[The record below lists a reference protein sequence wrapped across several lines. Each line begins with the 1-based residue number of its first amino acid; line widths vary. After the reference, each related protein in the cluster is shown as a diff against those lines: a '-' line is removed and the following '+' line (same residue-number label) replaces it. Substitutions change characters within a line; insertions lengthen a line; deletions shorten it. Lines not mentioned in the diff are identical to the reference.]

1 MKSHK
6 ALGKGLR
13 ALITETDLPAEG
25 AAPVDGIAIH
35 LIDPNPFQPRTDF
48 DEASIH
54 ELMQSIQSRG
64 LLQPVVVRPY
74 GDRFQLILGE
84 RRLRACRLAGLEFI
98 SAQIRNVETSE
109 EMLELAI
116 LENVQRQDLNPI
128 ELATALRNL
137 QLQYNLTQESIA
149 EKMGV
154 SRAHVANTLRLLKLP
169 KEIQQALIEKKL
181 TMGHAR
187 ALLSLETER
196 DQLKLYERFMVN
208 GNVTVRG
215 AEELTRQHK
224 SQKTKVKSAQEEL
237 TLSKGEVQAI
247 ARVED
252 LLRRRLAT
260 KVKIKPKGRGGTVE
274 IIYYGP
280 DDLNRLLD
288 LLDHD

>member
-13 ALITETDLPAEG
+13 ALISETDLTTDDS
-25 AAPVDGIAIH
+25 APVNQIAIQ
-35 LIDPNPFQPRTDF
+35 LIDPNPFQPRQEF
-48 DEASIH
+48 DEIAID
-54 ELMQSIQSRG
+54 ELKQSIQVHG
-64 LLQPVVVRPY
+64 LLQSVVVRPNGERY
-74 GDRFQLILGE
+74 ELILGE
-84 RRLRACRLAGLEFI
+84 RRLRACKAAGMEFI
-98 SAQIRNVETSE
+98 PAQVRNVESSE

-116 LENVQRQDLNPI
+116 LENVQRQDLNAI

-137 QLQYNLTQESIA
+137 QQRYNLTQESIA

-169 KEIQQALIEKKL
+169 GQIQSALVANKL

-187 ALLSLETER
+187 ALLSLDTER
-196 DQLKLYERFMVN
+196 EQLKLFERFMVN
-208 GNVTVRG
+208 GNVSVRG
-215 AEELTRQHK
+215 AEEMTRRHK
-224 SQKTKVKSAQEEL
+224 SKKASATKQEEL
-237 TLSKGEVQAI
+237 QISSGEAKAI

-252 LLRRRLAT
+252 LLQRKLAT

-280 DDLNRLLD
+280 EDLNRLLD

>member
-13 ALITETDLPAEG
+13 ALISETDLPAEDN
-25 AAPVDGIAIH
+25 APVNQIAIQ
-35 LIDPNPFQPRTDF
+35 LIDPNPFQPRQDF
-48 DEASIH
+48 DEASID
-54 ELMQSIQSRG
+54 ELKQSILSHG
-64 LLQPVVVRPY
+64 LLQPVVVRPNGERY
-74 GDRFQLILGE
+74 ELILGE
-84 RRLRACRLAGLEFI
+84 RRLRACRAAKMEFI
-98 SAQIRNVETSE
+98 SAQLRNVESSE

-128 ELATALRNL
+128 ELASALKNL
-137 QLQYNLTQESIA
+137 QQRYNLTQETIA

-169 KEIQQALIEKKL
+169 ELIQNALIGKKL

-196 DQLKLYERFMVN
+196 EQLKLFERFMVN
-208 GNVTVRG
+208 GNVSVRG
-215 AEELTRQHK
+215 AEEMTRQHK
-224 SQKTKVKSAQEEL
+224 AKKSPTAKQEE
-237 TLSKGEVQAI
+237 SAISSGEAKAI
-247 ARVED
+247 ARIESI
-252 LLRRRLAT
+252 LQRKLST
-260 KVKIKPKGRGGTVE
+260 KVKIKPKGRGGIVE

-288 LLDHD
+288 LLEHE

>member
-13 ALITETDLPAEG
+13 ALITETDQPAEG

-64 LLQPVVVRPY
+64 LLQPVVVRPH

-84 RRLRACRLAGLEFI
+84 RRLRACRLAGMEFI

-128 ELATALRNL
+128 ELATALRSL

-181 TMGHAR
+181 TMGH
-187 ALLSLETER
+187 
-196 DQLKLYERFMVN
+196 ERFMVN

-215 AEELTRQHK
+215 AEEMTRQHK
-224 SQKTKVKSAQEEL
+224 ARKPRPASTQEEL

>member
-13 ALITETDLPAEG
+13 ALISETDLTTDDN
-25 AAPVDGIAIH
+25 APVNQIAIQ
-35 LIDPNPFQPRTDF
+35 LIDPNPFQPRQEF
-48 DEASIH
+48 DETSID
-54 ELMQSIQSRG
+54 ELKQSIQNHG
-64 LLQPVVVRPY
+64 LLQPVVVRPNGERY
-74 GDRFQLILGE
+74 ELILGE
-84 RRLRACRLAGLEFI
+84 RRLRACRAAGLESI
-98 SAQIRNVETSE
+98 SAQVRIVESSE

-116 LENVQRQDLNPI
+116 LENVQRKDLNAI

-137 QLQYNLTQESIA
+137 QQRYNLTQESIA

-169 KEIQQALIEKKL
+169 AQIQSALIADKL

-196 DQLKLYERFMVN
+196 EQLKLFERFMVN
-208 GNVTVRG
+208 GNVSVRG

-224 SQKTKVKSAQEEL
+224 SKKTSAAQKDEAPISSSEAK
-237 TLSKGEVQAI
+237 AI

-252 LLRRRLAT
+252 LLQRRLGT

-280 DDLNRLLD
+280 EDLNRLLD
-288 LLDHD
+288 LLEHD

>member
-1 MKSHK
+1 MKPHK

-13 ALITETDLPAEG
+13 ALITESNLPADG
-25 AAPVDGIAIH
+25 AAPVNGIAIH
-35 LIDPNPFQPRTDF
+35 LIDPNPFQPRKEF
-48 DEASIH
+48 DETTIQ
-54 ELMQSIQSRG
+54 ELKQSIQNRG
-64 LLQPVVVRPY
+64 LLQPVMVRPH
-74 GDRFQLILGE
+74 GDRYQLILGE
-84 RRLRACRLAGLEFI
+84 RRLRACRLAGMEVI
-98 SAQIRNVETSE
+98 PAQVRQVESSE

-128 ELATALRNL
+128 ELAMALRSL
-137 QLQYNLTQESIA
+137 QQQYDLTQEAIA

-169 KEIQQALIEKKL
+169 EQIQQALIEKKL

-208 GNVTVRG
+208 GNVSVRG
-215 AEELTRQHK
+215 AEELTR
-224 SQKTKVKSAQEEL
+224 
-237 TLSKGEVQAI
+237 SKGEAQAI

-274 IIYYGP
+274 IVYYGP